1 MKILLIGSKGQLGSD
16 LFRTFSAERHE
27 VVPVDHAS
35 VDVCDPKLTEELVGA
50 MRPELVLNTAAFHR
64 VEECEQQPL
73 RAFEVNGIGALNLAR
88 ACARSRAV
96 LVHFSTDYV
105 FDGQNRIPY
114 TESDFPSPL
123 NVYGASKV
131 AGESLIANNAERY
144 FIVRTCGLYG
154 HAGSSG
160 KGGNFVETMLRKATE
175 GSTIR
180 VVNDQI
186 LTPTATADLARAIG
200 ELTKTEA
207 FGLYHVSCEDA
218 CSWYDFAREI
228 FVLQKIQ
235 VDLLPVETKYFP
247 SPVKRPPYSVLSKSR
262 LHKLGLSVPQWRDSL
277 DRYLRARIQKNQA
290 ISARG

>member
-1 MKILLIGSKGQLGSD
+1 MKILLVGSKGQLGSD
-16 LFRTFSAERHE
+16 LFRTFSGERHE

-35 VDVCDPKLTEELVGA
+35 VDVCDPKLTEELVGTV
-50 MRPELVLNTAAFHR
+50 RPELVLNTAAFHK
-64 VEECEQQPL
+64 VEECERQPL
-73 RAFEVNGIGALNLAR
+73 RAFDVNGIGALNLAR

-105 FDGQNRIPY
+105 FDGQSRIPY

-131 AGESLIANNAERY
+131 AGERLIASNAERY

-154 HAGSSG
+154 YAGSSG

-175 GSTIR
+175 GNTIR

-186 LTPTATADLARAIG
+186 LTPTATADLAQTIG

-228 FVLQKIQ
+228 FALQKIQ

-277 DRYLRARIQKNQA
+277 DRYLRARIQENQA
-290 ISARG
+290 ISA

>member
-1 MKILLIGSKGQLGSD
+1 MKILLVGSKGQLGSD
-16 LFRTFSAERHE
+16 LFRTFSGEGHE

-35 VDVCDPKLTEELVGA
+35 VDVCDPKLTEELVA
-50 MRPELVLNTAAFHR
+50 AVRPEFVLNTAAFHK
-64 VEECEQQPL
+64 VEECERQPL

-114 TESDFPSPL
+114 MESDFPSPL

-131 AGESLIANNAERY
+131 AGESLIASNAERY

-154 HAGSSG
+154 HAGASG
-160 KGGNFVETMLRKATE
+160 KGGNFVETMLRRATE
-175 GSTIR
+175 GSPIR

-186 LTPTATADLARAIG
+186 LTPTSTADLARAIG
-200 ELTKTEA
+200 ELTKTEV

-228 FVLQKIQ
+228 FALQSIQ
-235 VDLLPVETKYFP
+235 VDLLPVEKKYFP
-247 SPVKRPPYSVLSKSR
+247 SPVRRPPYSVLSKSR

-277 DRYLRARIQKNQA
+277 DRYLRARTQKNQA
-290 ISARG
+290 ISA

>member
-1 MKILLIGSKGQLGSD
+1 MKILLVGAKGQLGSD
-16 LFRTFSAERHE
+16 LFRTFSGERHE

-35 VDVCDPKLTEELVGA
+35 VDVCNPKLIEDLIGVV
-50 MRPELVLNTAAFHR
+50 RPELVLNTAAFHK

-105 FDGQNRIPY
+105 FDGQKRIPY

-123 NVYGASKV
+123 NTYGASKV
-131 AGESLIANNAERY
+131 AGESLITSNAERY
-144 FIVRTCGLYG
+144 FIVRTSGLYG

-160 KGGNFVETMLRKATE
+160 KGGNFVETMLKKATE

-186 LTPTATADLARAIG
+186 LTPTSTPDLAAATSQLI
-200 ELTKTEA
+200 KTEA
-207 FGLYHVSCEDA
+207 FGLYHVSCEEA

-228 FVLQKIQ
+228 FALQKIQ
-235 VDLLPVETKYFP
+235 VDLIPVETKYFP
-247 SPVKRPPYSVLSKSR
+247 SFVKRPPYSVLSKGR

-277 DRYLRARIQKNQA
+277 DRYLRARVQKNQA
-290 ISARG
+290 ISA